1 MWSRR
6 RGRRRCWGR
15 KGGRVGDGKRS
26 GVGVGRERGTGG
38 KGGYGVGAGDEAGDG
53 AEPDPPSK
61 PLPHCLWR
69 KCSGANVA
77 NSSNHCFVVTA
88 VRTMAP
94 AIDCVVLAG
103 RAWLLLP
110 HQHRKWKG

>member
-1 MWSRR
+1 M
-6 RGRRRCWGR
+6 
-15 KGGRVGDGKRS
+15 VGDGKRS
-26 GVGVGRERGTGG
+26 GVGVGGKRGTGA

-53 AEPDPPSK
+53 AEPEPPSK

-77 NSSNHCFVVTA
+77 NSSNHCFVATA

-94 AIDCVVLAG
+94 AIDCVVLAEAG
-103 RAWLLLP
+103 MATVTTSASEVSMERS
-110 HQHRKWKG
+110 RGT